1 VKTRKRFAQHF
12 LEAPWVERV
21 IDAADPRPADAF
33 VEIGPG
39 QGALTLP
46 LARRAAA
53 VVAVEVDRDLA
64 ARLAGRIPENVRVV
78 PADALGVD
86 LAQLFSEFPPTAR
99 RRIIGNLPYNVATP
113 ILGTLLAAQTRGVRL
128 HDATLMVQREV
139 ADRLAA
145 SPGGRDYG
153 VLTILTQVHARVS
166 RLLDLPPGA
175 FRPVPKV
182 HSTLVRLMFD
192 GPKVAPALAEVFGKL
207 VRTIF
212 TQRRKILA
220 NALKPLAASTGVPV
234 ATALASAD
242 LDGRRRPETLQLE
255 ELQRLA
261 SVFASADDPPVL

>member
-12 LEAPWVERV
+12 LEAAWVERV
-21 IDAADPRPADAF
+21 IDAAGPWSADAF

-53 VVAVEVDRDLA
+53 VVAVEIDRDLA
-64 ARLAGRIPENVRVV
+64 ARLAGRMPENVRVV
-78 PADALGVD
+78 AANALDID
-86 LAQLFSEFPPTAR
+86 LAQLFTEFPPTVR

-113 ILGTLLAAQTRGVRL
+113 IVGALVAAQARGAQF

-145 SPGGRDYG
+145 GPGGRDYG
-153 VLTILTQVHARVS
+153 VLAILTQVHARVN

-182 HSTLVRLMFD
+182 HSTLVRLTF
-192 GPKVAPALAEVFGKL
+192 GAPRVPPALAEAFEQL
-207 VRTIF
+207 VRSIF
-212 TQRRKILA
+212 TQRRKVLS

-234 ATALASAD
+234 PVALATAD

-261 SVFASADDPPVL
+261 SVFASACAPPVL